1 MTTIFFQENA
11 LENVYYKIK
20 VILLRSQCVK
30 NWCLST
36 CSRKSVD
43 QKLLAGAISS
53 IAADAVSS

>member
-1 MTTIFFQENA
+1 MTTIFFQENG
-11 LENVYYKIK
+11 LENVYYKIM

-36 CSRKSVD
+36 CARQSVD
-43 QKLLAGAISS
+43 QKLLAGEISS